1 MTAAP
6 LAHTAAGGGAVHV
19 RVAVDDSL
27 RPVKELLLAGG
38 FDVVR
43 LAGGVPGDVQAIVV
57 NGLDDSL
64 MGRQD
69 IVSRVPIV
77 NADGMTP
84 VEVAEEVSRRI
95 RQASGA
101 AKRPR

>member
-1 MTAAP
+1 M
-6 LAHTAAGGGAVHV
+6 HI
-19 RVAVDDSL
+19 RVAVDDAL
-27 RPVKELLLAGG
+27 RPVKEQLLAGG

-57 NGLDDSL
+57 NGLDDNL

-77 NADGMTP
+77 NADGLTP
-84 VEVAEEVSRRI
+84 EEVAAEVSRRI
-95 RQASGA
+95 QQSAGGRQG
-101 AKRPR
+101 RDR